1 MLVNNQMARNLKLNP
16 ISNSKIELSQIGKE
30 VKSTSSNIEVF
41 IQVDAINKAYRPII
55 IKVKDKPAGNKK
67 KCHN

>member
-30 VKSTSSNIEVF
+30 VKSTSSNIEVL
-41 IQVDAINKAYRPII
+41 IQFDATNKAYRPII